1 MYLKKHDKL
10 QHGSAHSDRELN
22 KSIFLLRYLLAS
34 KLSSILDRP
43 PNTENFFMKKKKKNL

>member
-34 KLSSILDRP
+34 KLSSILDRT